1 MFWGFVF
8 LATGVGWM
16 LRDLGYLPKEMDIFW
31 PILFVAIG
39 LSIIFSSRRKNDS
52 WIFWEKIE
60 RKDKN

>member
-16 LRDLGYLPKEMDIFW
+16 LRDLDFLPKEMDIFW

-39 LSIIFSSRRKNDS
+39 ISIIFSSRSKRTN
-52 WIFWEKIE
+52 WIFWEKI
-60 RKDKN
+60 DKNKD